1 MKKKL
6 SKAMAFIVLLGV
18 VSLFSDMTHEGAAGV
33 RGAYLSLLGASAA
46 TIGFVSGLGEMIG
59 YSLRLLFGIFV
70 DKTRK
75 YWPMTILGY
84 VIDVM
89 AVPALALVHQDGWKW
104 ACGLLL
110 IERMGKAIKKPA
122 KDTILSFAASREG
135 AGRSFAM
142 QEALDQLGA
151 FAGPMLLYG
160 VMLLKNGTPLENYRT
175 GLAVLVVPALLT
187 VAFLLL
193 AMRRF
198 PHPEQFEKD
207 AGEKERFVL
216 RPSFILFMA
225 AVGLFAFGFVDF
237 SLISMHVARA
247 GLFDEKQLPLL
258 YAGAMAVDAVA
269 ALYFGTRYDKKGIAS
284 LALSTA
290 ISSLFAVFV
299 FGFGSRWAVMVGVA
313 LWGIGM
319 GAQESVM
326 KAAVSSMVSKKNRA
340 AGYGVFECGFG
351 LFWFLGSWLLGALY
365 DADLTALI
373 VVSVGAQW
381 MAVALYRISERRRQQ
396 EKNRL
401 SAS

>member
-1 MKKKL
+1 MKRTM

-59 YSLRLLFGIFV
+59 YSLRLVFGIFV
-70 DKTRK
+70 DRTRK

-89 AVPALALVHQDGWKW
+89 AVPALALVHRDGWQW
-104 ACGLLL
+104 ACALLL

-122 KDTILSFAASREG
+122 KDTILSFAASQEG
-135 AGRSFAM
+135 AGKSFAM

-160 VMLLKNGTPLENYRT
+160 VMLLKNGTPFENYRA
-175 GLAVLVVPALLT
+175 GLAVLALPALLT
-187 VAFLLL
+187 IAFLVL

-198 PHPEQFEKD
+198 PHPEQFEKETGD
-207 AGEKERFVL
+207 REKFVL
-216 RPSFILFMA
+216 RPSFILFMT

-237 SLISMHVARA
+237 SLISMHVARN
-247 GLFDEKQLPLL
+247 GLFNEKQLPLL
-258 YAGAMAVDAVA
+258 YAAAMAVDAVA
-269 ALYFGTRYDKKGIAS
+269 ALYFGTRYDKKGLGS

-290 ISSLFAVFV
+290 ISSLFALFV
-299 FGFGSRWAVMVGVA
+299 FGVGTRWAVIAGTV

-340 AGYGVFECGFG
+340 AGYGLFECGFG

-365 DADLTALI
+365 DVNLSALI
-373 VVSVGAQW
+373 AVSVGVQW
-381 MAVALYRISERRRQQ
+381 LAAVLYRVAQKRQRE
-396 EKNRL
+396 EKKQFC
-401 SAS
+401 AS

>member
-122 KDTILSFAASREG
+122 KDTILSFAASQEG

-216 RPSFILFMA
+216 RSSFILFMA

>member
-1 MKKKL
+1 
-6 SKAMAFIVLLGV
+6 
-18 VSLFSDMTHEGAAGV
+18 
-33 RGAYLSLLGASAA
+33 
-46 TIGFVSGLGEMIG
+46 
-59 YSLRLLFGIFV
+59 
-70 DKTRK
+70 
-75 YWPMTILGY
+75 
-84 VIDVM
+84 
-89 AVPALALVHQDGWKW
+89 
-104 ACGLLL
+104 
-110 IERMGKAIKKPA
+110 
-122 KDTILSFAASREG
+122 
-135 AGRSFAM
+135 M

-290 ISSLFAVFV
+290 VSSLFAVFV
-299 FGFGSRWAVMVGVA
+299 FGFGARWAVMVGVA